1 MHTRNVAWIAALGV
15 ALVMAA
21 PTRAEQA
28 ASAESDVLVW
38 DRLPDLP
45 EPPGVGGPFCGV
57 AAGSLVV
64 AGGAN
69 FPAGPPWEGGVKRW
83 HDAVWALDAPDGSW
97 RRLEG
102 RLPRPLAY
110 GVAATWRD
118 GVVCVGGSDADGHHA
133 EAFFLRVDGSRL
145 IVDPLPPLPLPLA
158 NAAGCLH
165 GARLYVVG
173 GITALEAVEAE
184 AGVWVLD
191 LEQPD
196 AGWQALPPLP
206 APGRMLACVGV
217 QGGML
222 VVAGGT
228 ALGVGQDGVATR
240 QPTTTAFALQ
250 IDRAA
255 ADWRR
260 LLDPPR
266 PIIAAPAPAIAIGP
280 AHLLF
285 LGGDDGVRPAAGPAA
300 HQGFPRDVLAYHT
313 ITDTWCRRGE
323 LPEAAVTTA
332 VVPWQGRFVIPGGEI
347 RPGVRTTAVWSC
359 RPLERRPAI
368 RWPDIVAVAAYLLA
382 VLALGGVFS
391 RQKDTDQFFLAAHK
405 IPWWAAGISI
415 YATMLSS
422 ITFMAIPAKAY
433 ATDWAYF
440 LGSLTVVALV
450 PVIIGVYLPFF
461 RRVHADSAYEYLE
474 RRFNSACRGIASLSF
489 ILFQVGRMA
498 IVTVLPALALATVAN
513 VDVFWCIAIVGLTSV
528 AYTVVGGI
536 EAVIWADVLQA
547 IVLLGGA
554 IAILLT
560 VILQVPGGAGGIYG
574 LAAADAKLF
583 SGLSWSWDVALPT
596 AWVILVGNLFS
607 NLIPYTASQDVVQR
621 YMTTSDAATAARA
634 IRVNALVTVPSSA
647 LFFAV
652 GTALYA
658 FYSVFPERLDP
669 MLPTD
674 AILPMFV
681 SRELPA
687 GLAGLV
693 VAGVFA
699 AAQSTVAGSLT
710 SVSTCWLADFE
721 DQWFPGRD
729 DAGRLGRAR
738 RTTAV
743 FGVLGTVGALVV
755 AGLGVTSLWDGFLEL
770 LGLTGGA
777 LAGLFALGILS
788 RRATG
793 GGAIVGAAASVAS
806 LAALKWGLPGR
817 VHMLLY
823 GAIGIVVCFAIGW
836 LASLFIGRGP
846 ADLRGLT
853 LFTLDPDAP
862 ARQHI
867 PGEEA

>member
-1 MHTRNVAWIAALGV
+1 MIGSIAVRWAVVAAGIALGSHRGH
-15 ALVMAA
+15 AA
-21 PTRAEQA
+21 PGPPAPD
-28 ASAESDVLVW
+28 DVLTW
-38 DRLPDLP
+38 SRLPDLP
-45 EPPGVGGPFCGV
+45 EAPGVAGAFCGI
-57 AAGSLVV
+57 AGGSLIV
-64 AGGAN
+64 AGGSN
-69 FPAGPPWEGGVKRW
+69 FPDGPPWEGGAKRW
-83 HDAVWALDAPDGSW
+83 HDAVWALDSPGGSW

-102 RLPRPLAY
+102 SLPRPLAA

-118 GVVCVGGSDADGHHA
+118 GIVCVGGADDAGHHA
-133 EAFFLRVDGSRL
+133 EAFVLRVAGSRVA
-145 IVDPLPPLPLPLA
+145 IDPLPPLPVPLA
-158 NAAGCLH
+158 NAAGVVHESVC
-165 GARLYVVG
+165 YVVG
-173 GITALEAVEAE
+173 GITKPDAVEADRR
-184 AGVWVLD
+184 GWKLD
-191 LEQPD
+191 LATPRAWEQ
-196 AGWQALPPLP
+196 LPQLP
-206 APGRMLACVGV
+206 EPGRMLACAGV
-217 QGGML
+217 QAGRL
-222 VVAGGT
+222 VVAGGAGLRAT
-228 ALGVGQDGVATR
+228 ADGSSERVPLAE
-240 QPTTTAFALQ
+240 AMALP
-250 IDRAA
+250 IGRDG
-255 ADWRR
+255 DGWRR
-260 LLDPPR
+260 LADPPR
-266 PIIAAPAPAIAIGP
+266 PIIAAPSPAIPLGP

-285 LGGDDGVRPAAGPAA
+285 AGGDDGTRPAAGQAA
-300 HQGFPRDVLAYHT
+300 HEGFPRDVLAYHT

-323 LPEAAVTTA
+323 VPEPTAVTGA
-332 VVPWQGRFVIPGGEI
+332 VPWQDGFVVAAGEV
-347 RPGVRTTAVWSC
+347 RPGVRTTAVWSG
-359 RPLERRPAI
+359 RPVERRLAI
-368 RWPDIVAVAAYLLA
+368 RWPDVAAVIAYLLA
-382 VLALGGVFS
+382 VLALGGAFS
-391 RQKDTDQFFLAAHK
+391 RQKDAEQFFLAAHR

-461 RRVHADSAYEYLE
+461 RRVRADSAYEYLE
-474 RRFNSACRGIASLSF
+474 RRFNPACRCIASLSF

-513 VDVFWCIAIVGLTSV
+513 VDVTWCIAIVGLTSV

-554 IAILLT
+554 LAVLLT
-560 VILQVPGGAGGIYG
+560 VILQVPGGAAGVYG
-574 LAAADAKLF
+574 LAAGDAKF
-583 SGLSWSWDVALPT
+583 FEGLSWSWDLAVPT

-621 YMTTSDAATAARA
+621 YMTTPDAATAARA

-658 FYSVFPERLDP
+658 FYSVHPQRLDP
-669 MLPTD
+669 TLPTD
-674 AILPMFV
+674 AILPLFV

-710 SVSTCWLADFE
+710 SVSTCWLADIE
-721 DQWFPGRD
+721 DRLFPGR
-729 DAGRLGRAR
+729 AESGRLGRAR
-738 RTTAV
+738 RATAV

-755 AGLGVTSLWDGFLEL
+755 AGLGLTSLWDGFLEL

-793 GGAIVGAAASVAS
+793 AGALVGSAASVAA
-806 LAALKWGLPGR
+806 LACLKWMLPGR

-823 GAIGIVVCFAIGW
+823 GLIGILVCFVAGW
-836 LASLFIGRGP
+836 AASLLVGRPP

-853 LFTLDPDAP
+853 LFTLDRPTE
-862 ARQHI
+862 R
-867 PGEEA
+867 

>member
-1 MHTRNVAWIAALGV
+1 M
-15 ALVMAA
+15 
-21 PTRAEQA
+21 
-28 ASAESDVLVW
+28 
-38 DRLPDLP
+38 
-45 EPPGVGGPFCGV
+45 
-57 AAGSLVV
+57 
-64 AGGAN
+64 
-69 FPAGPPWEGGVKRW
+69 
-83 HDAVWALDAPDGSW
+83 
-97 RRLEG
+97 
-102 RLPRPLAY
+102 
-110 GVAATWRD
+110 
-118 GVVCVGGSDADGHHA
+118 
-133 EAFFLRVDGSRL
+133 
-145 IVDPLPPLPLPLA
+145 
-158 NAAGCLH
+158 
-165 GARLYVVG
+165 
-173 GITALEAVEAE
+173 
-184 AGVWVLD
+184 
-191 LEQPD
+191 
-196 AGWQALPPLP
+196 
-206 APGRMLACVGV
+206 
-217 QGGML
+217 
-222 VVAGGT
+222 
-228 ALGVGQDGVATR
+228 
-240 QPTTTAFALQ
+240 
-250 IDRAA
+250 
-255 ADWRR
+255 
-260 LLDPPR
+260 
-266 PIIAAPAPAIAIGP
+266 IAAPAPALALGSS
-280 AHLLF
+280 HLLF
-285 LGGDDGVRPAAGPAA
+285 LGGDDGVRPVAGPAA
-300 HQGFPRDVLAYHT
+300 HEGFPRDVLAYHT

-323 LPEAAVTTA
+323 VPEPAVTTA
-332 VVPWQGRFVIPGGEI
+332 VVPWQDGFVLAGGEV

-359 RPLERRPAI
+359 RPLVRRLAI
-368 RWPDIVAVAAYLLA
+368 RWPDIAAVVAYLMA
-382 VLALGGVFS
+382 VLALGGAFS
-391 RQKDTDQFFLAAHK
+391 RQKDTDQFFLAAQR

-461 RRVHADSAYEYLE
+461 RRVRADSAYEYLE
-474 RRFNSACRGIASLSF
+474 RRFNPACRAIASLSF

-513 VDVFWCIAIVGLTSV
+513 VDVIWCIAIVGLTSV

-554 IAILLT
+554 VAILVA
-560 VILQVPGGAGGIYG
+560 VILQVPGGAAGVYE

-583 SGLSWSWDVALPT
+583 SGVSWSWDVALPT

-634 IRVNALVTVPSSA
+634 IRVNALVTVPSSG

-658 FYSVFPERLDP
+658 FYATFPQRLDP
-669 MLPTD
+669 TLPTD
-674 AILPMFV
+674 AILPLFV
-681 SRELPA
+681 SRELPS

-721 DQWFPGRD
+721 DRLFPNRD
-729 DAGRLGRAR
+729 PAGGLGRAR

-743 FGVLGTVGALVV
+743 FGVLGTAGALIV
-755 AGLGVTSLWDGFLEL
+755 AGLGLTSLWDGFLEL

-793 GGAIVGAAASVAS
+793 AGAIVGAAASVAA

-823 GAIGIVVCFAIGW
+823 GAIGIVVCFAVGW
-836 LASLFIGRGP
+836 LASWFIGRGP

-853 LFTLDPDAP
+853 LFTLGPDAP
-862 ARQHI
+862 GRRRTS
-867 PGEEA
+867 GGDV